1 MNPYKNVE
9 KIQKS
14 KSTSSKD
21 ALKEFVR
28 SFSEAIAEGL
38 KGTGVSVTVL
48 CPGPTATGFEQA
60 AEMKNSKMF
69 TFFKPA
75 TAKEV
80 AEAGY
85 KALM

>member
-21 ALKEFVR
+21 ASKEFVR

-38 KGTGVSVTVL
+38 KEKV
-48 CPGPTATGFEQA
+48 
-60 AEMKNSKMF
+60 
-69 TFFKPA
+69 
-75 TAKEV
+75 
-80 AEAGY
+80 EADRTSIILSMERQT
-85 KALM
+85 KI